1 VHVQSVDFL
10 SVILRSL
17 LNKISLLTCHNADV
31 NANTRTL
38 PQIYQQGMEKLHREL
53 LLFQQQGLT

>member
-1 VHVQSVDFL
+1 
-10 SVILRSL
+10 VILRSL